1 MQVLF
6 LHGGYGTQTVQ
17 SDTLFL
23 SVAADGSMRIRSLC
37 GPSAPGPGPRGCHA
51 AVYVP
56 PGRSCKGAG
65 SKVYTFGGLSFAED
79 GSAVFLSDVHVL
91 DLMSMEWSE
100 VACTGSPPSPRAHCF
115 TFKYGY
121 LY

>member
-1 MQVLF
+1 M
-6 LHGGYGTQTVQ
+6 
-17 SDTLFL
+17 
-23 SVAADGSMRIRSLC
+23 AATGSLRIRSLC
-37 GPSAPGPGPRGCHA
+37 GPSSPGPGPRGCHA
-51 AVYVP
+51 AIYAP

-91 DLMSMEWSE
+91 DLKSMEWSE

-115 TFKYGY
+115 TFRYRMVMSTKVDSGEVNV
-121 LY
+121 